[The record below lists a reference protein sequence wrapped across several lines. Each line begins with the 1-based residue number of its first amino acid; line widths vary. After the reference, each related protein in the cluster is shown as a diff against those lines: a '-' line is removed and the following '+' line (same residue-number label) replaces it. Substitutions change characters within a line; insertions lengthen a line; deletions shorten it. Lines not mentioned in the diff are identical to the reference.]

1 MNKRRRYTQNRF
13 VETEGSDGRN
23 RLRHLQAVLVR
34 MMVDN
39 DLGEKE
45 LRRLEGSQSQRSS
58 HSMGDTNFVYYR
70 MRNEHE
76 LWELARKGS

>member
-1 MNKRRRYTQNRF
+1 M
-13 VETEGSDGRN
+13 
-23 RLRHLQAVLVR
+23 
-34 MMVDN
+34 DN